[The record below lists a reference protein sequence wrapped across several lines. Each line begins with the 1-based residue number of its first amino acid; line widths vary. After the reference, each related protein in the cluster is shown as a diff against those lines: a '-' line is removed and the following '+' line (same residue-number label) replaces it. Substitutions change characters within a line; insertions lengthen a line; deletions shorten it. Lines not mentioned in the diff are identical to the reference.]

1 MLGLIYFVVM
11 TVLIAVP
18 SPLRW
23 VRLLRLAGALAGVA
37 MVVYLVFVE
46 LFEIDAICLWC
57 TAVHVLTVVMFGAV
71 LWMDALTP
79 RM

>member
-1 MLGLIYFVVM
+1 M
-11 TVLIAVP
+11 P

-79 RM
+79 RC